1 MAEGKILKPDQDFT
15 ATVDEELP
23 SISTLPLPQALERL
37 TVLEKQTRQASDAIS
52 TRRILV
58 KVVQLCAEH
67 NAWDTLNDEIIGFS
81 KKHGQLK
88 AAAQGMVAE
97 AWTILKNL
105 NWEEQGKLEERG
117 KLIETLRVVTE
128 GKVPAPHLS
137 WMLMCRCLWRLRGRE
152 LRGCWLEFLR
162 IQPLQKLL
170 RQLLRYVNYKSKLM
184 DRCTYPHLHQLYRD
198 IDDVGHVRK
207 RRTFYLNKFVFVLLR
222 RIGLPPKTWLAK

>member
-1 MAEGKILKPDQDFT
+1 MAEGKIFKPDQDFT
-15 ATVDEELP
+15 AIVDEELP
-23 SISTLPLPQALERL
+23 SISALPLPQALERL

-97 AWTILKNL
+97 AWTILKNS

-128 GKVPAPHLS
+128 GKVPASHL
-137 WMLMCRCLWRLRGRE
+137 
-152 LRGCWLEFLR
+152 
-162 IQPLQKLL
+162 
-170 RQLLRYVNYKSKLM
+170 
-184 DRCTYPHLHQLYRD
+184 D
-198 IDDVGHVRK
+198 
-207 RRTFYLNKFVFVLLR
+207 
-222 RIGLPPKTWLAK
+222 